1 MSRPRSVKES
11 LAATPPANKMAG
23 MFTGLVEGVG
33 EVVGLQ
39 RQGTGLRL
47 SVETRLAGFET
58 RLGASISVSG
68 ACLSVA
74 ELQGGRLSFDL
85 SAETLE
91 RTRLGGLALGGL
103 VNLERAMLLSSRLDG
118 HMVSG
123 HVDAIGTITRMWDS
137 GDGGLW
143 MEVEVPP
150 ELERFL
156 VDKGSIT
163 VDGISLT
170 VVRPQG
176 RRFSVALIPLT
187 LQHTTLGRAHA
198 GQAVN
203 LEADLVA
210 KWIDRLRRSGTG
222 ST

>member
-1 MSRPRSVKES
+1 
-11 LAATPPANKMAG
+11 
-23 MFTGLVEGVG
+23 
-33 EVVGLQ
+33 
-39 RQGTGLRL
+39 
-47 SVETRLAGFET
+47 
-58 RLGASISVSG
+58 
-68 ACLSVA
+68 
-74 ELQGGRLSFDL
+74 
-85 SAETLE
+85 
-91 RTRLGGLALGGL
+91 
-103 VNLERAMLLSSRLDG
+103 MLLSSRLDG

-123 HVDAIGTITRMWDS
+123 HVDGIGTITRMWDS

-170 VVRPQG
+170 VVRPLG

-187 LQHTTLGRAHA
+187 LKHTTLSRAHA
-198 GQAVN
+198 GQLVN

-210 KWIDRLRRSGTG
+210 KWIDRLRMSGTG
-222 ST
+222 SM